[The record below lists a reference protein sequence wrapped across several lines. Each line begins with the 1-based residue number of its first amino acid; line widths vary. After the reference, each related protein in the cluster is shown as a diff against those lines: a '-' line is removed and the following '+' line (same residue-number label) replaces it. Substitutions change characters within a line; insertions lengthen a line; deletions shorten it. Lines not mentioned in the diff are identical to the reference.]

1 MRSSLLPYVKI
12 KFNNGISRRALI
24 DTGACANVIS
34 NRLLQEITET
44 DKTAVILKQPD
55 CTSVKMSGGQLVR
68 IEKQA
73 EIKLTRS
80 PRVC

>member
-1 MRSSLLPYVKI
+1 MRSSLLTYVKI

-44 DKTAVILKQPD
+44 DKNAVKLKQPD
-55 CTSVKMSGGQLVR
+55 CNSVKMAGGQLAR
-68 IEKQA
+68 IEK
-73 EIKLTRS
+73 I
-80 PRVC
+80 